1 MLERSHPVIPDCRCR
16 RIHRVRVR
24 DHVRDI
30 GNDRKRN
37 LAVVEVEA
45 AGERIMTSIC
55 LGKTDEPIREE
66 SAKVCRGFSFC
77 GFLVEIRHSHIIFEC
92 VDAVLHLVQIVL

>member
-1 MLERSHPVIPDCRCR
+1 
-16 RIHRVRVR
+16 
-24 DHVRDI
+24 
-30 GNDRKRN
+30 
-37 LAVVEVEA
+37 
-45 AGERIMTSIC
+45 MTSIC